1 MKRITIIA
9 PHRIQRKAALR
20 KLVRRLARNVL
31 DTECC
36 KKRVNIVLADDA
48 TLADLNQRFK
58 KRTGPTDVLSFP
70 LGEEDFLGEVYVSID
85 RARDQAR
92 EYGESEERET
102 KRLVLH
108 GLLHLLGYTH
118 EQMATVVKRYMG

>member
-1 MKRITIIA
+1 M
-9 PHRIQRKAALR
+9 
-20 KLVRRLARNVL
+20 
-31 DTECC
+31 
-36 KKRVNIVLADDA
+36 LADDA

-58 KRTGPTDVLSFP
+58 KRSGPTDVLSFP
-70 LGEEDFLGEVYVSID
+70 LDEEDFLGEVYVSID

-92 EYGESEERET
+92 EYDESEERET

-118 EQMATVVKRYMG
+118 EQMASAMKRYMG